1 MRKSKPPERQD
12 KAKPVAFVRYVSRL
26 GWASTRVVTAV
37 GQANEETIA
46 VVRRLVRN
54 RMI

>member
-1 MRKSKPPERQD
+1 MRKPKPERQD

-37 GQANEETIA
+37 GQANEETIEA
-46 VVRRLVRN
+46 VRRLVRN